1 MDADLAAGSD
11 RTDPASVKEQKMSES
26 IAEIKKQLQ
35 AASLPGLPD
44 FLKDHETFIRTYETD
59 ERSGVKKLVE
69 QARKQIDA
77 YEKELKR
84 TESMKRFEKEYD
96 SYSYICG
103 IDEVGR
109 GPLAGPVV
117 AGTVILP
124 KNCDILYLNDSKQ
137 LSEKKREELY
147 EVIMEKAVSTGLG
160 FVTPERID
168 EINILQAT
176 YEAMRMAIGE
186 LDPVPDLL
194 LNDAVTIPEVTIR
207 QVPIIKGDAKSI
219 SIAAASIIAKVTRDR
234 LMTEYEKT
242 YPGYGFAANK
252 GYGSAEH
259 IAAIRELGP
268 PEELYQELSI
278 GGVMRLSSLFTQ
290 GNQQIQ
296 ENSRDMSFSTLEKG
310 LRNGMKEM
318 EGKMPGQSVTGEV
331 IEADGQDILLAI
343 GKNQLLRARLSLAMN
358 VEAGQQ
364 LTFGIK
370 SIGGMKVV
378 LSPLFENMTSG
389 SGAEKALELA
399 GLPRNEETMKMVEA
413 MMKEGMKL
421 DPDSLSSMYRTVNAH
436 MDADINTL
444 VQLNRM
450 GLPVT
455 EENITQLQ
463 SYKNYEGQV
472 TEGVKIL
479 MGEVAEQLSSLAAS
493 DNPED
498 VFTFLKV
505 VLGEPSGTENVQT
518 EENMAGDD
526 NVIQT
531 FKNAVMTEAPEENAG
546 KEKLPF
552 MPGMAEQAGEKGLG
566 MALSDV
572 LQKAGFP
579 EETVN
584 ACLKGELPAKELL
597 TELGRLVKDGRLS
610 TEQKNGILELLK
622 DNEFLE
628 NLKKGLTEK
637 FLLTPDEVGE
647 DGQVEKLYERL
658 DSQLSRMN
666 QALQG
671 MAKENP
677 ALSQSIQNL
686 SSNVEFMNQLNQMF
700 TYVQLPLK
708 LSGQEAAGELYVY
721 TNKKNLAKKDGQV
734 SALLHLDLEHL
745 GEIDIHVSL
754 RDSHVST
761 KFCLS
766 DEKALDL
773 VAANIDT
780 LNQRLMK
787 RGYSMDASF
796 EQKDK
801 AQHPI
806 DEMLDRDKKVS
817 SKEKVLISSSS
828 FDARA

>member
-1 MDADLAAGSD
+1 
-11 RTDPASVKEQKMSES
+11 
-26 IAEIKKQLQ
+26 
-35 AASLPGLPD
+35 
-44 FLKDHETFIRTYETD
+44 
-59 ERSGVKKLVE
+59 
-69 QARKQIDA
+69 
-77 YEKELKR
+77 
-84 TESMKRFEKEYD
+84 
-96 SYSYICG
+96 
-103 IDEVGR
+103 
-109 GPLAGPVV
+109 
-117 AGTVILP
+117 
-124 KNCDILYLNDSKQ
+124 
-137 LSEKKREELY
+137 
-147 EVIMEKAVSTGLG
+147 
-160 FVTPERID
+160 
-168 EINILQAT
+168 
-176 YEAMRMAIGE
+176 
-186 LDPVPDLL
+186 
-194 LNDAVTIPEVTIR
+194 
-207 QVPIIKGDAKSI
+207 
-219 SIAAASIIAKVTRDR
+219 
-234 LMTEYEKT
+234 
-242 YPGYGFAANK
+242 
-252 GYGSAEH
+252 
-259 IAAIRELGP
+259 
-268 PEELYQELSI
+268 
-278 GGVMRLSSLFTQ
+278 MRLSSLFTH

-296 ENSRDMSFSTLEKG
+296 ENSRDMSFSALEKG

-318 EGKMPGQSVTGEV
+318 EGKMPGQFVTGEV

-343 GKNQLLRARLSLAMN
+343 GKNQLLRARLSLAMD

-436 MDADINTL
+436 MDADITTL

-463 SYKNYEGQV
+463 SYKNYESQV
-472 TEGVKIL
+472 TEGVKTL

-505 VLGEPSGTENVQT
+505 VLGEPSGTEDVQT

-566 MALSDV
+566 MALSDA
-572 LQKAGFP
+572 LQKAGFS

-622 DNEFLE
+622 DNGFLE

-671 MAKENP
+671 MTKGNP

-734 SALLHLDLEHL
+734 SALLHLDLKHL

>member
-1 MDADLAAGSD
+1 
-11 RTDPASVKEQKMSES
+11 
-26 IAEIKKQLQ
+26 
-35 AASLPGLPD
+35 
-44 FLKDHETFIRTYETD
+44 
-59 ERSGVKKLVE
+59 
-69 QARKQIDA
+69 
-77 YEKELKR
+77 
-84 TESMKRFEKEYD
+84 
-96 SYSYICG
+96 
-103 IDEVGR
+103 
-109 GPLAGPVV
+109 
-117 AGTVILP
+117 
-124 KNCDILYLNDSKQ
+124 
-137 LSEKKREELY
+137 
-147 EVIMEKAVSTGLG
+147 
-160 FVTPERID
+160 
-168 EINILQAT
+168 
-176 YEAMRMAIGE
+176 
-186 LDPVPDLL
+186 
-194 LNDAVTIPEVTIR
+194 
-207 QVPIIKGDAKSI
+207 
-219 SIAAASIIAKVTRDR
+219 
-234 LMTEYEKT
+234 
-242 YPGYGFAANK
+242 
-252 GYGSAEH
+252 
-259 IAAIRELGP
+259 
-268 PEELYQELSI
+268 
-278 GGVMRLSSLFTQ
+278 MRLSSLFTQ

-343 GKNQLLRARLSLAMN
+343 GKNQLLRARLSLAMD

-436 MDADINTL
+436 MDADITTL

-472 TEGVKIL
+472 TDGVKIL

-505 VLGEPSGTENVQT
+505 VLGEPSGTENIQT

-597 TELGRLVKDGRLS
+597 TELGRVVKDGRLS

-734 SALLHLDLEHL
+734 SALLHLDLDHL

-773 VAANIDT
+773 VATNIDT

>member
-1 MDADLAAGSD
+1 
-11 RTDPASVKEQKMSES
+11 
-26 IAEIKKQLQ
+26 
-35 AASLPGLPD
+35 
-44 FLKDHETFIRTYETD
+44 
-59 ERSGVKKLVE
+59 
-69 QARKQIDA
+69 
-77 YEKELKR
+77 
-84 TESMKRFEKEYD
+84 
-96 SYSYICG
+96 
-103 IDEVGR
+103 
-109 GPLAGPVV
+109 
-117 AGTVILP
+117 
-124 KNCDILYLNDSKQ
+124 
-137 LSEKKREELY
+137 
-147 EVIMEKAVSTGLG
+147 
-160 FVTPERID
+160 
-168 EINILQAT
+168 
-176 YEAMRMAIGE
+176 
-186 LDPVPDLL
+186 
-194 LNDAVTIPEVTIR
+194 
-207 QVPIIKGDAKSI
+207 
-219 SIAAASIIAKVTRDR
+219 
-234 LMTEYEKT
+234 
-242 YPGYGFAANK
+242 
-252 GYGSAEH
+252 
-259 IAAIRELGP
+259 
-268 PEELYQELSI
+268 
-278 GGVMRLSSLFTQ
+278 MRLSSLFTQ

-296 ENSRDMSFSTLEKG
+296 ENSRDMSFSALEKG

-318 EGKMPGQSVTGEV
+318 EGKMPGQFVTGEV

-343 GKNQLLRARLSLAMN
+343 GKNQLLRARLSLAMD

-421 DPDSLSSMYRTVNAH
+421 DPDSLTSMYRTVNAH
-436 MDADINTL
+436 MDADITTL

-463 SYKNYEGQV
+463 AYKNYESQI
-472 TEGVKIL
+472 TEGVKTL

-498 VFTFLKV
+498 VFTFLKAV
-505 VLGEPSGTENVQT
+505 FGEPSGTEDVQT
-518 EENMAGDD
+518 EGNMAGDD

-566 MALSDV
+566 MALSDA
-572 LQKAGFP
+572 LQKAGFS

-622 DNEFLE
+622 DNGFLE

-671 MAKENP
+671 MAKGNP

-708 LSGQEAAGELYVY
+708 MSGQEATGELYVY

-734 SALLHLDLEHL
+734 SALLHLDLKHL

>member
-1 MDADLAAGSD
+1 
-11 RTDPASVKEQKMSES
+11 
-26 IAEIKKQLQ
+26 
-35 AASLPGLPD
+35 
-44 FLKDHETFIRTYETD
+44 
-59 ERSGVKKLVE
+59 
-69 QARKQIDA
+69 
-77 YEKELKR
+77 
-84 TESMKRFEKEYD
+84 
-96 SYSYICG
+96 
-103 IDEVGR
+103 
-109 GPLAGPVV
+109 
-117 AGTVILP
+117 
-124 KNCDILYLNDSKQ
+124 
-137 LSEKKREELY
+137 
-147 EVIMEKAVSTGLG
+147 
-160 FVTPERID
+160 
-168 EINILQAT
+168 
-176 YEAMRMAIGE
+176 
-186 LDPVPDLL
+186 
-194 LNDAVTIPEVTIR
+194 
-207 QVPIIKGDAKSI
+207 
-219 SIAAASIIAKVTRDR
+219 
-234 LMTEYEKT
+234 
-242 YPGYGFAANK
+242 
-252 GYGSAEH
+252 
-259 IAAIRELGP
+259 
-268 PEELYQELSI
+268 
-278 GGVMRLSSLFTQ
+278 MRLSSLFTQ

-343 GKNQLLRARLSLAMN
+343 GKNQLLRARLSLAMD

-389 SGAEKALELA
+389 SGVEKALELA

-436 MDADINTL
+436 MDADITTL

-566 MALSDV
+566 MTLSDV
-572 LQKAGFP
+572 LQKAGFS

-734 SALLHLDLEHL
+734 SALLHLDLKHL

-787 RGYSMDASF
+787 RGYSVDASF
-796 EQKDK
+796 EQKDR

>member
-1 MDADLAAGSD
+1 
-11 RTDPASVKEQKMSES
+11 
-26 IAEIKKQLQ
+26 
-35 AASLPGLPD
+35 
-44 FLKDHETFIRTYETD
+44 
-59 ERSGVKKLVE
+59 
-69 QARKQIDA
+69 
-77 YEKELKR
+77 
-84 TESMKRFEKEYD
+84 
-96 SYSYICG
+96 
-103 IDEVGR
+103 
-109 GPLAGPVV
+109 
-117 AGTVILP
+117 
-124 KNCDILYLNDSKQ
+124 
-137 LSEKKREELY
+137 
-147 EVIMEKAVSTGLG
+147 
-160 FVTPERID
+160 
-168 EINILQAT
+168 
-176 YEAMRMAIGE
+176 
-186 LDPVPDLL
+186 
-194 LNDAVTIPEVTIR
+194 
-207 QVPIIKGDAKSI
+207 
-219 SIAAASIIAKVTRDR
+219 
-234 LMTEYEKT
+234 
-242 YPGYGFAANK
+242 
-252 GYGSAEH
+252 
-259 IAAIRELGP
+259 
-268 PEELYQELSI
+268 
-278 GGVMRLSSLFTQ
+278 MRLSSLFTQ

-343 GKNQLLRARLSLAMN
+343 GKNQLLRARLSLAMD

-622 DNEFLE
+622 DNGFLE

>member
-1 MDADLAAGSD
+1 
-11 RTDPASVKEQKMSES
+11 
-26 IAEIKKQLQ
+26 
-35 AASLPGLPD
+35 
-44 FLKDHETFIRTYETD
+44 
-59 ERSGVKKLVE
+59 
-69 QARKQIDA
+69 
-77 YEKELKR
+77 
-84 TESMKRFEKEYD
+84 
-96 SYSYICG
+96 
-103 IDEVGR
+103 
-109 GPLAGPVV
+109 
-117 AGTVILP
+117 
-124 KNCDILYLNDSKQ
+124 
-137 LSEKKREELY
+137 
-147 EVIMEKAVSTGLG
+147 
-160 FVTPERID
+160 
-168 EINILQAT
+168 
-176 YEAMRMAIGE
+176 
-186 LDPVPDLL
+186 
-194 LNDAVTIPEVTIR
+194 
-207 QVPIIKGDAKSI
+207 
-219 SIAAASIIAKVTRDR
+219 
-234 LMTEYEKT
+234 
-242 YPGYGFAANK
+242 
-252 GYGSAEH
+252 
-259 IAAIRELGP
+259 
-268 PEELYQELSI
+268 
-278 GGVMRLSSLFTQ
+278 MRLSSLFTQ

-343 GKNQLLRARLSLAMN
+343 GKNQLLRARLSLAMD

-436 MDADINTL
+436 MDVDITTL

-498 VFTFLKV
+498 VFTFLKL

-546 KEKLPF
+546 KEKLTF

-572 LQKAGFP
+572 LQKAGFS

-734 SALLHLDLEHL
+734 SALLHLDLKHL

-787 RGYSMDASF
+787 RGYSVDASF

>member
-1 MDADLAAGSD
+1 
-11 RTDPASVKEQKMSES
+11 
-26 IAEIKKQLQ
+26 
-35 AASLPGLPD
+35 
-44 FLKDHETFIRTYETD
+44 
-59 ERSGVKKLVE
+59 
-69 QARKQIDA
+69 
-77 YEKELKR
+77 
-84 TESMKRFEKEYD
+84 
-96 SYSYICG
+96 
-103 IDEVGR
+103 
-109 GPLAGPVV
+109 
-117 AGTVILP
+117 
-124 KNCDILYLNDSKQ
+124 
-137 LSEKKREELY
+137 
-147 EVIMEKAVSTGLG
+147 
-160 FVTPERID
+160 
-168 EINILQAT
+168 
-176 YEAMRMAIGE
+176 
-186 LDPVPDLL
+186 
-194 LNDAVTIPEVTIR
+194 
-207 QVPIIKGDAKSI
+207 
-219 SIAAASIIAKVTRDR
+219 
-234 LMTEYEKT
+234 
-242 YPGYGFAANK
+242 
-252 GYGSAEH
+252 
-259 IAAIRELGP
+259 
-268 PEELYQELSI
+268 
-278 GGVMRLSSLFTQ
+278 MRLSSLFTQ

-343 GKNQLLRARLSLAMN
+343 GKNQLLRARLSLAMD

-526 NVIQT
+526 NAIQT

-572 LQKAGFP
+572 LQKAGFS

-647 DGQVEKLYERL
+647 EGQVEKLYERL

>member
-1 MDADLAAGSD
+1 
-11 RTDPASVKEQKMSES
+11 
-26 IAEIKKQLQ
+26 
-35 AASLPGLPD
+35 
-44 FLKDHETFIRTYETD
+44 
-59 ERSGVKKLVE
+59 
-69 QARKQIDA
+69 
-77 YEKELKR
+77 
-84 TESMKRFEKEYD
+84 
-96 SYSYICG
+96 
-103 IDEVGR
+103 
-109 GPLAGPVV
+109 
-117 AGTVILP
+117 
-124 KNCDILYLNDSKQ
+124 
-137 LSEKKREELY
+137 
-147 EVIMEKAVSTGLG
+147 
-160 FVTPERID
+160 
-168 EINILQAT
+168 
-176 YEAMRMAIGE
+176 
-186 LDPVPDLL
+186 
-194 LNDAVTIPEVTIR
+194 
-207 QVPIIKGDAKSI
+207 
-219 SIAAASIIAKVTRDR
+219 
-234 LMTEYEKT
+234 
-242 YPGYGFAANK
+242 
-252 GYGSAEH
+252 
-259 IAAIRELGP
+259 
-268 PEELYQELSI
+268 
-278 GGVMRLSSLFTQ
+278 MRLSSLFTQ

-343 GKNQLLRARLSLAMN
+343 GKNQLLRARLSLAMD

-436 MDADINTL
+436 MDADITTL

-450 GLPVT
+450 ELPVT

-479 MGEVAEQLSSLAAS
+479 MGEVVEQLSSLAAS

-526 NVIQT
+526 NVIQI

-572 LQKAGFP
+572 LQKAGFS

-787 RGYSMDASF
+787 RGYSVDASF

>member
-1 MDADLAAGSD
+1 
-11 RTDPASVKEQKMSES
+11 
-26 IAEIKKQLQ
+26 
-35 AASLPGLPD
+35 
-44 FLKDHETFIRTYETD
+44 
-59 ERSGVKKLVE
+59 
-69 QARKQIDA
+69 
-77 YEKELKR
+77 
-84 TESMKRFEKEYD
+84 
-96 SYSYICG
+96 
-103 IDEVGR
+103 
-109 GPLAGPVV
+109 
-117 AGTVILP
+117 
-124 KNCDILYLNDSKQ
+124 
-137 LSEKKREELY
+137 
-147 EVIMEKAVSTGLG
+147 
-160 FVTPERID
+160 
-168 EINILQAT
+168 
-176 YEAMRMAIGE
+176 
-186 LDPVPDLL
+186 
-194 LNDAVTIPEVTIR
+194 
-207 QVPIIKGDAKSI
+207 
-219 SIAAASIIAKVTRDR
+219 
-234 LMTEYEKT
+234 
-242 YPGYGFAANK
+242 
-252 GYGSAEH
+252 
-259 IAAIRELGP
+259 
-268 PEELYQELSI
+268 
-278 GGVMRLSSLFTQ
+278 MRLSSLFTQ

-343 GKNQLLRARLSLAMN
+343 GKNQLLRARLSLAMD

-436 MDADINTL
+436 MDADITTL

-518 EENMAGDD
+518 EKNMAGDD

-572 LQKAGFP
+572 LQKAGFS

-708 LSGQEAAGELYVY
+708 LSGQETAGELYVY

>member
-1 MDADLAAGSD
+1 
-11 RTDPASVKEQKMSES
+11 
-26 IAEIKKQLQ
+26 
-35 AASLPGLPD
+35 
-44 FLKDHETFIRTYETD
+44 
-59 ERSGVKKLVE
+59 
-69 QARKQIDA
+69 
-77 YEKELKR
+77 
-84 TESMKRFEKEYD
+84 
-96 SYSYICG
+96 
-103 IDEVGR
+103 
-109 GPLAGPVV
+109 
-117 AGTVILP
+117 
-124 KNCDILYLNDSKQ
+124 
-137 LSEKKREELY
+137 
-147 EVIMEKAVSTGLG
+147 
-160 FVTPERID
+160 
-168 EINILQAT
+168 
-176 YEAMRMAIGE
+176 
-186 LDPVPDLL
+186 
-194 LNDAVTIPEVTIR
+194 
-207 QVPIIKGDAKSI
+207 
-219 SIAAASIIAKVTRDR
+219 
-234 LMTEYEKT
+234 
-242 YPGYGFAANK
+242 
-252 GYGSAEH
+252 
-259 IAAIRELGP
+259 
-268 PEELYQELSI
+268 
-278 GGVMRLSSLFTQ
+278 MRLSSLFTQ

-318 EGKMPGQSVTGEV
+318 EGKMPGQFVTGEV

-343 GKNQLLRARLSLAMN
+343 GKNQLLRARLSLAMD

-436 MDADINTL
+436 MDADITTL

-572 LQKAGFP
+572 LQKAGFS

-622 DNEFLE
+622 DNGFLE

-787 RGYSMDASF
+787 RGYSVDASF

>member
-1 MDADLAAGSD
+1 
-11 RTDPASVKEQKMSES
+11 
-26 IAEIKKQLQ
+26 
-35 AASLPGLPD
+35 
-44 FLKDHETFIRTYETD
+44 
-59 ERSGVKKLVE
+59 
-69 QARKQIDA
+69 
-77 YEKELKR
+77 
-84 TESMKRFEKEYD
+84 
-96 SYSYICG
+96 
-103 IDEVGR
+103 
-109 GPLAGPVV
+109 
-117 AGTVILP
+117 
-124 KNCDILYLNDSKQ
+124 
-137 LSEKKREELY
+137 
-147 EVIMEKAVSTGLG
+147 
-160 FVTPERID
+160 
-168 EINILQAT
+168 
-176 YEAMRMAIGE
+176 
-186 LDPVPDLL
+186 
-194 LNDAVTIPEVTIR
+194 
-207 QVPIIKGDAKSI
+207 
-219 SIAAASIIAKVTRDR
+219 
-234 LMTEYEKT
+234 
-242 YPGYGFAANK
+242 
-252 GYGSAEH
+252 
-259 IAAIRELGP
+259 
-268 PEELYQELSI
+268 
-278 GGVMRLSSLFTQ
+278 MRLSSLFTQ

-343 GKNQLLRARLSLAMN
+343 GKNQLLRARLSLAMD

-552 MPGMAEQAGEKGLG
+552 MSGMAEQAGEKGLG

-572 LQKAGFP
+572 LQKAGFS

>member
-1 MDADLAAGSD
+1 
-11 RTDPASVKEQKMSES
+11 
-26 IAEIKKQLQ
+26 
-35 AASLPGLPD
+35 
-44 FLKDHETFIRTYETD
+44 
-59 ERSGVKKLVE
+59 
-69 QARKQIDA
+69 
-77 YEKELKR
+77 
-84 TESMKRFEKEYD
+84 
-96 SYSYICG
+96 
-103 IDEVGR
+103 
-109 GPLAGPVV
+109 
-117 AGTVILP
+117 
-124 KNCDILYLNDSKQ
+124 
-137 LSEKKREELY
+137 
-147 EVIMEKAVSTGLG
+147 
-160 FVTPERID
+160 
-168 EINILQAT
+168 
-176 YEAMRMAIGE
+176 
-186 LDPVPDLL
+186 
-194 LNDAVTIPEVTIR
+194 
-207 QVPIIKGDAKSI
+207 
-219 SIAAASIIAKVTRDR
+219 
-234 LMTEYEKT
+234 
-242 YPGYGFAANK
+242 
-252 GYGSAEH
+252 
-259 IAAIRELGP
+259 
-268 PEELYQELSI
+268 
-278 GGVMRLSSLFTQ
+278 MRLSSLFTQ

-343 GKNQLLRARLSLAMN
+343 GKNQLLRARLSLAMD

-531 FKNAVMTEAPEENAG
+531 FKNAVMTEAPEENAV

-566 MALSDV
+566 MAFSDV
-572 LQKAGFP
+572 LQKAGFS

>member
-1 MDADLAAGSD
+1 
-11 RTDPASVKEQKMSES
+11 
-26 IAEIKKQLQ
+26 
-35 AASLPGLPD
+35 
-44 FLKDHETFIRTYETD
+44 
-59 ERSGVKKLVE
+59 
-69 QARKQIDA
+69 
-77 YEKELKR
+77 
-84 TESMKRFEKEYD
+84 
-96 SYSYICG
+96 
-103 IDEVGR
+103 
-109 GPLAGPVV
+109 
-117 AGTVILP
+117 
-124 KNCDILYLNDSKQ
+124 
-137 LSEKKREELY
+137 
-147 EVIMEKAVSTGLG
+147 
-160 FVTPERID
+160 
-168 EINILQAT
+168 
-176 YEAMRMAIGE
+176 
-186 LDPVPDLL
+186 
-194 LNDAVTIPEVTIR
+194 
-207 QVPIIKGDAKSI
+207 
-219 SIAAASIIAKVTRDR
+219 
-234 LMTEYEKT
+234 
-242 YPGYGFAANK
+242 
-252 GYGSAEH
+252 
-259 IAAIRELGP
+259 
-268 PEELYQELSI
+268 
-278 GGVMRLSSLFTQ
+278 MRLSSLFTQ

-343 GKNQLLRARLSLAMN
+343 GKNQLLRARLSLAMD

-444 VQLNRM
+444 VQLSRM

-572 LQKAGFP
+572 LQKAGFS

-597 TELGRLVKDGRLS
+597 TELGRVVKDGRLS

-647 DGQVEKLYERL
+647 DGQVEKLYEKL

>member
-1 MDADLAAGSD
+1 
-11 RTDPASVKEQKMSES
+11 
-26 IAEIKKQLQ
+26 
-35 AASLPGLPD
+35 
-44 FLKDHETFIRTYETD
+44 
-59 ERSGVKKLVE
+59 
-69 QARKQIDA
+69 
-77 YEKELKR
+77 
-84 TESMKRFEKEYD
+84 
-96 SYSYICG
+96 
-103 IDEVGR
+103 
-109 GPLAGPVV
+109 
-117 AGTVILP
+117 
-124 KNCDILYLNDSKQ
+124 
-137 LSEKKREELY
+137 
-147 EVIMEKAVSTGLG
+147 
-160 FVTPERID
+160 
-168 EINILQAT
+168 
-176 YEAMRMAIGE
+176 
-186 LDPVPDLL
+186 
-194 LNDAVTIPEVTIR
+194 
-207 QVPIIKGDAKSI
+207 
-219 SIAAASIIAKVTRDR
+219 
-234 LMTEYEKT
+234 
-242 YPGYGFAANK
+242 
-252 GYGSAEH
+252 
-259 IAAIRELGP
+259 
-268 PEELYQELSI
+268 
-278 GGVMRLSSLFTQ
+278 MRLSSLFTQ

-343 GKNQLLRARLSLAMN
+343 GKNQLLRARLSLAMD

-389 SGAEKALELA
+389 SGAERALELA

-436 MDADINTL
+436 MDADITTL

-479 MGEVAEQLSSLAAS
+479 MGEVAEQLSSLVAS

-572 LQKAGFP
+572 LQKAGFS

-787 RGYSMDASF
+787 RGYSVDASF

>member
-1 MDADLAAGSD
+1 
-11 RTDPASVKEQKMSES
+11 
-26 IAEIKKQLQ
+26 
-35 AASLPGLPD
+35 
-44 FLKDHETFIRTYETD
+44 
-59 ERSGVKKLVE
+59 
-69 QARKQIDA
+69 
-77 YEKELKR
+77 
-84 TESMKRFEKEYD
+84 
-96 SYSYICG
+96 
-103 IDEVGR
+103 
-109 GPLAGPVV
+109 
-117 AGTVILP
+117 
-124 KNCDILYLNDSKQ
+124 
-137 LSEKKREELY
+137 
-147 EVIMEKAVSTGLG
+147 
-160 FVTPERID
+160 
-168 EINILQAT
+168 
-176 YEAMRMAIGE
+176 
-186 LDPVPDLL
+186 
-194 LNDAVTIPEVTIR
+194 
-207 QVPIIKGDAKSI
+207 
-219 SIAAASIIAKVTRDR
+219 
-234 LMTEYEKT
+234 
-242 YPGYGFAANK
+242 
-252 GYGSAEH
+252 
-259 IAAIRELGP
+259 
-268 PEELYQELSI
+268 
-278 GGVMRLSSLFTQ
+278 MRLSSLFTQ

-343 GKNQLLRARLSLAMN
+343 GKNQLLRARLSLAMD

-572 LQKAGFP
+572 LQKAGFS

-647 DGQVEKLYERL
+647 EGQVEKLYERL

-787 RGYSMDASF
+787 RGYSVDASF